1 MNKKF
6 CIRLFFLFACLL
18 TVAIGCSRKNHEVNK
33 TLDLANALMAEH
45 PDSALALIER
55 IDTSGLDRA
64 RMARYGLLLTKAQNK
79 NYITPENDS
88 LILKAVEY
96 YRGMD
101 NNDEMQALYYYGD
114 LSYTYE
120 IFDRALVYLHLAN
133 DMAKEQ
139 KDYFYGGL
147 SARALASLYGQ
158 LYMSEKALAYGK
170 ESQKTFEKYE
180 KELNV
185 GTTKYSKWL
194 DIMIADAYNW
204 LHKPEKALEI
214 SNNPDSTLYATD
226 SYFKRTTI
234 QNRANSYHFLARYD
248 EAIAQCDTMRKEG
261 FQLTGNDWCR
271 LCHDLFNSGRKSLAK
286 AALDSARLYAYS
298 IPEKLYLKKLNSYIV
313 ADAGNYKKA
322 YDAAREWEDSL
333 KIRTNYILENPN
345 TLLLVDSY
353 RSQAKIQKDLA
364 KSERNKNL
372 FLFLTII
379 CIICLIV
386 TLILYYR
393 SRIKNKQLKIS
404 NLEANERIL
413 QNKLKTLTDE
423 FELLEENLRLKDN
436 EKKPLSDSVKT
447 GLKNRFKDLEDVC
460 VSIFKTPT
468 HALNIDALPDWAQKQ
483 YKRIRSESSLS
494 SYDSMIDIYSEGY
507 MDYVLGLFPN
517 VRTDKMRLIR
527 YLYVGFSIDM
537 ILFLLGKKSRDWV
550 DKTKYSIK
558 MTILTKVDRAT
569 ATDILHQLRI
579 KP

>member
-1 MNKKF
+1 M
-6 CIRLFFLFACLL
+6 II
-18 TVAIGCSRKNHEVNK
+18 AIGCNRKNHEVNK
-33 TLDLANALMAEH
+33 TLDLANALMTEH

-55 IDTSGLDRA
+55 IDTSGLDRS

-180 KELNV
+180 KELND

-194 DIMIADAYNW
+194 DIMIAETYIW
-204 LHKPEKALEI
+204 LNQPEKALEI
-214 SNNPDSTLYATD
+214 SNNPDSSLLETD
-226 SYFKRTTI
+226 SFYKRKTF
-234 QNRANSYHFLARYD
+234 QNRIQSYHFLRRHAD
-248 EAIAQCDTMRKEG
+248 AIAQSELMRKEG
-261 FQLTGNDWCR
+261 FQLTGEDWCR
-271 LCHDLFNSGRKSLAK
+271 LCHDLYNSGYKSEAL
-286 AALDSARLYAYS
+286 AALDSARLYVKTD
-298 IPEKLYLKKLNSYIV
+298 PEKSYLEMIESSIF

-322 YDAAREWEDSL
+322 YEVTKDRENSWRQKTDKL
-333 KIRTNYILENPN
+333 LENPN

-353 RSQAKIQKDLA
+353 RSQAQIQKDLA

-372 FLFLTII
+372 LLILTII
-379 CIICLIV
+379 CIIGLIV

-423 FELLEENLRLKDN
+423 FELLEENLRLKDD
-436 EKKPLSDSVKT
+436 EKKPLSDSVKS

-483 YKRIRSESSLS
+483 YKRIRSESLLS

-507 MDYVLGLFPN
+507 MDYVIGLFPN
-517 VRTDKMRLIR
+517 VRTDKIRLIR
-527 YLYVGFSIDM
+527 YLYVGFSMDM

-558 MTILTKVDRAT
+558 MTILSKVDRAT

>member
-6 CIRLFFLFACLL
+6 CIRFFLFACLL
-18 TVAIGCSRKNHEVNK
+18 IIAIGCNRKNHEVDK
-33 TLDLANALMAEH
+33 TLDRANALMTEH
-45 PDSALALIER
+45 PDSALALIEK
-55 IDTSGLDRA
+55 IDTSGLDRS

-147 SARALASLYGQ
+147 SARALASLYKQ
-158 LYMSEKALAYGK
+158 LYVYEKALAYGK

-180 KELNV
+180 KELND

-194 DIMIADAYNW
+194 DIMIAGTYLRLDQ
-204 LHKPEKALEI
+204 PEKALEI
-214 SNNPDSTLYATD
+214 SNNPDSVLLEDD

-234 QNRANSYHFLARYD
+234 QNRAKSFHLLKRYN
-248 EAIAQCDTMRKEG
+248 EAIDQYGLIKKEG
-261 FQLTGNDWCR
+261 FQLTGEDWCG
-271 LCHDLFNSGRKSLAK
+271 LCHDLYNSGHKSEAL
-286 AALDSARLYAYS
+286 AALDSARLYVRTD
-298 IPEKLYLKKLNSYIV
+298 PEQSYLKMIESYIF
-313 ADAGNYKKA
+313 ADAGNHKRA
-322 YDAAREWEDSL
+322 YDVTRDWADTWMEKSDKL
-333 KIRTNYILENPN
+333 LENPN
-345 TLLLVDSY
+345 TLPLVDSY
-353 RSQAKIQKDLA
+353 RSQAQIQKDLA

-372 FLFLTII
+372 LLILTII
-379 CIICLIV
+379 CIIGLIV

-507 MDYVLGLFPN
+507 MDYVIGLFPN
-517 VRTDKMRLIR
+517 VRTDKIRLIR
-527 YLYVGFSIDM
+527 YLYVGFSMDM

-569 ATDILHQLRI
+569 AADILHQLRI

>member
-1 MNKKF
+1 MHQ
-6 CIRLFFLFACLL
+6 IFLFACLL
-18 TVAIGCSRKNHEVNK
+18 IIAIGCYRKNHEVDN
-33 TLDLANALMAEH
+33 TLDRANVLMTEH
-45 PDSALALIER
+45 PDSALSLIEK

-180 KELNV
+180 KELND

-194 DIMIADAYNW
+194 DIMIAETYIW
-204 LHKPEKALEI
+204 LNQPEKALQI
-214 SNNPDSTLYATD
+214 SNNPDSSLLATD
-226 SYFKRTTI
+226 SFYKRKTF
-234 QNRANSYHFLARYD
+234 QNRIQSYHFLRRHVD
-248 EAIAQCDTMRKEG
+248 AIAQSELMRKEG
-261 FQLTGNDWCR
+261 FQLTGEDWCR
-271 LCHDLFNSGRKSLAK
+271 LCHDLYNSGHKSEAL
-286 AALDSARLYAYS
+286 AALDSARLYVKTD
-298 IPEKLYLKKLNSYIV
+298 PEKSYLEMIESSIF

-322 YDAAREWEDSL
+322 YEITKDRENSWRL
-333 KIRTNYILENPN
+333 KTDKLLENPN
-345 TLLLVDSY
+345 TLPLVDSY

-372 FLFLTII
+372 LLILTII
-379 CIICLIV
+379 CIIGLIV

-483 YKRIRSESSLS
+483 YNRIRSESSLS

-507 MDYVLGLFPN
+507 MDYVIGLFPN
-517 VRTDKMRLIR
+517 VRTDKIRLIR
-527 YLYVGFSIDM
+527 YLYVGFSMDM

-558 MTILTKVDRAT
+558 MTILSKVDRST